1 MIPYIGN
8 AAYCYANATAMLLAT
23 IGENIS
29 PSRIE
34 VLTGVGLCTF
44 WLEDDKLIF
53 FNNLVTLPDAG
64 ISKALEILGFDYTEK
79 SSHEAEPALFEELR
93 VALAQSPAILGPLDM
108 GYLRYIPFHRELV
121 GEDHF
126 VLAYGMDE
134 QEVHLHD
141 PEGYPHVSL
150 PLEQLALAWKAERIS
165 YRRGFYR
172 YWTSPKRIHHPTE
185 EELYDEALQ
194 CYKSI
199 YHETDE
205 VAVRK
210 NRIIG
215 RDAILACADH
225 VRSGKISPPEV
236 GHMVYFA
243 FKLGAKRAL
252 DFATLFDFRDTDL
265 AALKRR
271 QAELFGRCHT
281 LAAAKN
287 WSSLADTLQQL
298 ADVEEEFRVTLLAR

>member
-1 MIPYIGN
+1 MFKIGDF
-8 AAYCYANATAMLLAT
+8 
-23 IGENIS
+23 
-29 PSRIE
+29 SRISQ
-34 VLTGVGLCTF
+34 VSVKT
-44 WLEDDKLIF
+44 
-53 FNNLVTLPDAG
+53 
-64 ISKALEILGFDYTEK
+64 
-79 SSHEAEPALFEELR
+79 
-93 VALAQSPAILGPLDM
+93 
-108 GYLRYIPFHRELV
+108 LRY
-121 GEDHF
+121 
-126 VLAYGMDE
+126 YDE
-134 QEVHLHD
+134 IGLLK
-141 PEGYPHVSL
+141 PAHVD
-150 PLEQLALAWKAERIS
+150 RFT
-165 YRRGFYR
+165 GYR

-185 EELYDEALQ
+185 EELYDEAWQ

-271 QAELFGRCHT
+271 QAELFGGCHT
-281 LAAAKN
+281 LAAARN
-287 WSSLADTLQQL
+287 WPSLADILQQL